1 MAKLRPDYEHSW
13 WARLMRWLEDG
24 STALDDAMTS
34 ELDAQS
40 ADHLVDSD
48 GHHAAEEQALE
59 DRRLAALAREKRMHD
74 HLHQWA
80 QNKGSKLMRWVYVIM
95 SVVICGGIIALLL
108 TTAANLPPFGSP
120 DNPVNT
126 SGVSDYYGEKGLT
139 ETGAVNIVAGMILDY
154 RAFDTLGESNV
165 LFIAAVTVLVLLR
178 LAPSKDG
185 KPTTE
190 MLEAEADDRMYE
202 PKSDLILQHQA
213 NLLVPLILLFG
224 IYVVMNGHISP
235 GGGFSGGAIMGAGL
249 ILYLN
254 AFGFRKTERFFT
266 FKTFQIVSLMA
277 LAFYA
282 CSKAYSFFVGANNIK
297 SIFAPGTQGML
308 FSAGLIPYLNIA
320 VGLVVC
326 CTMYAFYTLFRK
338 GDM

>member
-1 MAKLRPDYEHSW
+1 MATLRHDYENSW
-13 WARLMRWLEDG
+13 WARLLRWLESG
-24 STALDDAMTS
+24 STALDDAMTA
-34 ELDAQS
+34 ELDAKS
-40 ADHLVDSD
+40 ADHLADSD
-48 GHHAAEEQALE
+48 HHHAAEEQARE
-59 DRRLAALAREKRMHD
+59 DRRHAALEREQRMHD
-74 HLHQWA
+74 HLHTWA
-80 QNKGSKLMRWVYVIM
+80 QNKGSKLMRWVYIIM
-95 SVVICGGIIALLL
+95 SVLMCVGIISLLL
-108 TTAANLPPFGSP
+108 TTAANLPPYGSP
-120 DNPVNT
+120 DNPVNNE
-126 SGVSDYYGEKGLT
+126 VSAHYIEKGMQ

-165 LFIAAVTVLVLLR
+165 LFIAAVTVLILLR

-190 MLEAEADDRMYE
+190 QLEAEADDRMYE
-202 PKSDLILQHQA
+202 PKQDMILQHQA

-224 IYVVMNGHISP
+224 VYVVMNGHISP

-254 AFGFRKTERFFT
+254 AFGFKKTERFFT

-282 CSKAYSFFVGANNIK
+282 CSKAYSFFTGANHLT
-297 SIFAPGTQGML
+297 SIFTPGTPGML